1 MYGGQPLIV
10 LDEPFANV
18 DKDTEQKMIRN
29 LKAHHSNSLLI
40 LITHRMRALV
50 NADLVLMIEENG
62 YVRTGTHES
71 LMRESERYRE
81 SFLLQEKESMQKEP
95 ERGNL

>member
-1 MYGGQPLIV
+1 M
-10 LDEPFANV
+10 
-18 DKDTEQKMIRN
+18 
-29 LKAHHSNSLLI
+29 
-40 LITHRMRALV
+40 

-81 SFLLQEKESMQKEP
+81 SFLLQEKECMQKEP